1 MTAMANERDAKT
13 TPVTPAASKGG
24 GGGAGGWEAPRW
36 LRTGF
41 LVVAGIAVVVVL
53 VLAFRPQP
61 VPVDLA
67 TVDRGDVE
75 VAVAEDGR
83 TRVRDR
89 YLVTAPVAATLAR
102 ITLEAGDAVEAGDPL
117 ARLEGPEAA
126 LADPRSQAQLR
137 ARLAA
142 AEANVQRARAMAEAS
157 ESALLDAREELRLQE
172 VLLAGGS
179 GTPSAV
185 ERAGAFV
192 RAREAEVRSAAFAV
206 EAARG
211 EVEDL
216 RLALGMG
223 GAPAGPGGT
232 LVLRAPTAGV
242 VLRVHRESGGAVAP
256 GEPLLEIGDPAAL
269 EAVVDLLSADA
280 VRVQAGAEATLGGW
294 GGDALLPARVRRV
307 EPAGFTRVSA
317 LGIEEQRVNVILEP
331 VGREGPGAPEG
342 DGPAAGAA
350 TGGAATGGP
359 ATWPGL
365 GDGFRVEARI
375 VIDRAEDVLRIPAGA
390 LFRRGGEGW
399 AVFVARNGR
408 LAEQAVEVG
417 RRSQAEAE
425 ILSGVE
431 AGERVVVYPSDRVGD
446 GVRFRAR

>member
-1 MTAMANERDAKT
+1 MAHEGDAKG
-13 TPVTPAASKGG
+13 KGG
-24 GGGAGGWEAPRW
+24 PVAGADRGTSGVSGGGAGKPGWEAPRW
-36 LRTGF
+36 LRTAF

-53 VLAFRPQP
+53 ALAFRPQP

-67 TVDRGDVE
+67 RVDRGTVE
-75 VAVAEDGR
+75 VAVEEDGR

-89 YLVTAPVAATLAR
+89 YMVTAPVAATLQR

-117 ARLEGPEAA
+117 ARLDGPEAA
-126 LADPRSQAQLR
+126 LADPRTQAQLR

-142 AEANVQRARAMAEAS
+142 AEADVQRARALAEAA
-157 ESALLDAREELRLQE
+157 ESGLFDAREELRIQE

-179 GTPSAV
+179 GARSAV
-185 ERAGAFV
+185 ERAGALV
-192 RAREAEVRSAAFAV
+192 RAREAEVRSAGFAV

-211 EVEDL
+211 QVEDL

-223 GAPAGPGGT
+223 APAPGSGGT
-232 LVLRAPTAGV
+232 LELRAPTAGV

-294 GGDALLPARVRRV
+294 GGEGLLPARVRRV

-331 VGREGPGAPEG
+331 VASASAAVDAASDGR
-342 DGPAAGAA
+342 
-350 TGGAATGGP
+350 

-375 VIDRAEDVLRIPAGA
+375 LVDRAEDVLRLPAGA
-390 LFRRGGEGW
+390 LFRRGEGW
-399 AVFVARNGR
+399 GVFVARNGR
-408 LAEQAVEVG
+408 LAEQEVEVG

-425 ILSGVE
+425 ILAGVE
-431 AGERVVVYPSDRVGD
+431 AGDEVVVYPSDRVAD
-446 GVRFRAR
+446 GVRYRAREGRQDR

>member
-1 MTAMANERDAKT
+1 MAHEGDVKPKT
-13 TPVTPAASKGG
+13 VSGTGTQTGAKGG
-24 GGGAGGWEAPRW
+24 TQTGAKGATWEAPRW

-53 VLAFRPQP
+53 ALAFRPQP

-67 TVDRGDVE
+67 VVDRGTVE
-75 VAVAEDGR
+75 VAVDEDGR

-89 YLVTAPVAATLAR
+89 YMVTAPVAATLQR

-117 ARLEGPEAA
+117 ARLDGPEAA
-126 LADPRSQAQLR
+126 LADPRTQAQLR

-142 AEANVQRARAMAEAS
+142 AEADVQRARALAEAA
-157 ESALLDAREELRLQE
+157 ESGLFDAREELRIQE

-179 GTPSAV
+179 GARSAV
-185 ERAGAFV
+185 DRAGALV
-192 RAREAEVRSAAFAV
+192 RAREAEVRSAGFAV

-211 EVEDL
+211 QVEDL

-223 GAPAGPGGT
+223 APAPGSGGT
-232 LVLRAPTAGV
+232 LELRAPTAGV

-280 VRVQAGAEATLGGW
+280 VRVQAGAEATLSGW
-294 GGDALLPARVRRV
+294 GGEGLLPARVRRV

-331 VGREGPGAPEG
+331 VASASAAADAASDGR
-342 DGPAAGAA
+342 
-350 TGGAATGGP
+350 

-375 VIDRAEDVLRIPAGA
+375 LVDRAEDVLRLPAGA
-390 LFRRGGEGW
+390 LFRRGEGW
-399 AVFVARNGR
+399 GVFVARNGR
-408 LAEQAVEVG
+408 LAEQEVEVG

-425 ILSGVE
+425 ILSGVVV
-431 AGERVVVYPSDRVGD
+431 GDQVVVYPSDRVAD
-446 GVRFRAR
+446 GVRYRAREGRQDR

>member
-1 MTAMANERDAKT
+1 MAHEGDVKPKTVSGTGAKT
-13 TPVTPAASKGG
+13 GAKDGTQAGAKG
-24 GGGAGGWEAPRW
+24 ATWEAPRW

-53 VLAFRPQP
+53 ALAFRPQP

-67 TVDRGDVE
+67 VVDRGTVE
-75 VAVAEDGR
+75 VAVEEDGR

-89 YLVTAPVAATLAR
+89 YMVTAPVAATLQR

-117 ARLEGPEAA
+117 ARLDGPEAA
-126 LADPRSQAQLR
+126 LADPRTQAQLR

-142 AEANVQRARAMAEAS
+142 AEADVQRARALAEAA
-157 ESALLDAREELRLQE
+157 ESGLFDAREELRIQE

-179 GTPSAV
+179 GARSAV
-185 ERAGAFV
+185 ERAGALV
-192 RAREAEVRSAAFAV
+192 RAREAEVRSAGFAV

-211 EVEDL
+211 QVEDL

-223 GAPAGPGGT
+223 APAPGSGGT
-232 LVLRAPTAGV
+232 LELRAPTAGV

-280 VRVQAGAEATLGGW
+280 VRVQAGAEATLSGW
-294 GGDALLPARVRRV
+294 GGEGLLPARVRRV

-331 VGREGPGAPEG
+331 VASASAAADAASDGR
-342 DGPAAGAA
+342 
-350 TGGAATGGP
+350 

-375 VIDRAEDVLRIPAGA
+375 LVDRAEDVLRLPAGA
-390 LFRRGGEGW
+390 LFRRGEGW
-399 AVFVARNGR
+399 GVFVARNGR
-408 LAEQAVEVG
+408 LAEQEVEVG

-431 AGERVVVYPSDRVGD
+431 AGDQVVVYPSDRVAD
-446 GVRFRAR
+446 GVRYRAREGRQDR